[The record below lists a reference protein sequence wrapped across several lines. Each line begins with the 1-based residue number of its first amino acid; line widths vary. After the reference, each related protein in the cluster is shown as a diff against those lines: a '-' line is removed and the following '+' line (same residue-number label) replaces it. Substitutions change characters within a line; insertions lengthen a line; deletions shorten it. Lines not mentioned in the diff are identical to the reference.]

1 MNSGRLIVPGSE
13 LSTHR
18 YLTQDSALDEVM
30 GTEFSKLDL
39 NQLYYASDRIL
50 ANKEFIVWGL
60 PFYTNDDERT
70 FDQIFR
76 EELKI
81 DEIG

>member
-1 MNSGRLIVPGSE
+1 MSIK
-13 LSTHR
+13 
-18 YLTQDSALDEVM
+18 TQGKMV
-30 GTEFSKLDL
+30 
-39 NQLYYASDRIL
+39 QLL

-70 FDQIFR
+70 FDQIFK

-81 DEIG
+81 D